1 VKELTTDANLY
12 KQIMQQIWDKVVITL
27 GPITTAVILKKVIS
41 KTQTQYPFM
50 KQLKVSEEGVYFNH
64 LKINNKKK
72 LEEGFESLINNL
84 FDILANLTGDILIR
98 EIKREL
104 QL

>member
-1 VKELTTDANLY
+1 MKKLTCDVNRY
-12 KQIMQQIWDKVVITL
+12 KQIMEQMWDKVVITL

-41 KTQTQYPFM
+41 KTQPQFPFL
-50 KQLKVSEEGVYFNH
+50 KQLEVNEEGIYFNH
-64 LKINNKKK
+64 IQINSKKE

-84 FDILANLTGDILIR
+84 FDILTNLTGDILIR
-98 EIKREL
+98 ELKREL